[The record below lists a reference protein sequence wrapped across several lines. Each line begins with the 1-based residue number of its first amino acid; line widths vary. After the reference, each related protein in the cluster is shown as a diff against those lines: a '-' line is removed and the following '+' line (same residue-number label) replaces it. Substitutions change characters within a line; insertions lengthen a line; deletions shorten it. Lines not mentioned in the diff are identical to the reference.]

1 MSPFSSSTPNNLSPS
16 PQQGSATAADSSS
29 QEAVAR
35 YASDPAAGAVEPGAP
50 GIQLS
55 PINLG
60 LPVET
65 RGAEVLRLA
74 QEVFPQTGSWVVFYR
89 LLLGADGVCRKL
101 FPTTDEL
108 RYFEATD
115 EFVELN
121 EMVAALR
128 SQDTAKGNTAE
139 PERMITIRI
148 PKSLHDV
155 LKLESDEQNLS
166 INKLCIS
173 KLLQRLRPQFV
184 PEQKGR
190 RRGRR
195 PGPQGPRRKVVQE
208 TAQPVAQAVSQ
219 PQAGAPSAYS
229 NVSPRS
235 GYLGR

>member
-1 MSPFSSSTPNNLSPS
+1 MPPFSPSSPANPSPS
-16 PQQGSATAADSSS
+16 PNQGSAAAVDGSGR
-29 QEAVAR
+29 QAVAR
-35 YASDPAAGAVEPGAP
+35 YASDPVAGAVEPPPPSVRLG
-50 GIQLS
+50 
-55 PINLG
+55 PIDLG
-60 LPVET
+60 LPVEA

-74 QEVFPQTGSWVVFYR
+74 QDLFPQTGSWVVFYR
-89 LLLGADGVCRKL
+89 LMLGAEGACRKL

-115 EFVELN
+115 EFIELN

-128 SQDTAKGNTAE
+128 SQDSAKGNTAE

-155 LKLESDEQNLS
+155 LKLESDEQDLS

-195 PGPQGPRRKVVQE
+195 PGPQGPRRKVVQGAAQAP
-208 TAQPVAQAVSQ
+208 TQPVA
-219 PQAGAPSAYS
+219 APSSSYT
-229 NVSPRS
+229 NVPPRS
-235 GYLGR
+235 GYTGR